1 MTTPT
6 VATLVAEAKGQIENL
21 TPEQVAK
28 ELEQGD
34 TVLVDLRES
43 EELQSTG
50 RIPGAVHIPRG
61 MLEFAADTTSPY
73 HQGALDPAKRV
84 VLHCA
89 AGGRSA
95 LAATTLKQMGY
106 SNVAHLDGGITAW
119 TSEGR
124 PTEPA

>member
-6 VATLVAEAKGQIENL
+6 AATLVAEAKNQIENL

-28 ELEQGD
+28 ELEQGS
-34 TVLVDLRES
+34 VVVDLRES
-43 EELQSTG
+43 DELRSTG
-50 RIPGAVHIPRG
+50 KIPGAAHIPRG
-61 MLEFAADTTSPY
+61 MLEFAADPASPY
-73 HQGALDPAKRV
+73 HQGVLDPSKRV

-95 LAATTLKQMGY
+95 LAAMTLKQMGY
-106 SNVAHLDGGITAW
+106 TDVAHLDGGISAW

-124 PTEPA
+124 PTEPV

>member
-6 VATLVAEAKGQIENL
+6 AATLVEQAKAQIDNL

-28 ELEQGD
+28 ELERG
-34 TVLVDLRES
+34 TVVVDLRETD
-43 EELQSTG
+43 ELRSTG
-50 RIPGAVHIPRG
+50 KIPGAVHVPRG
-61 MLEFAADTTSPY
+61 MLEFAADPTSPY
-73 HQGALDPAKRV
+73 QQGVLDPSKRV

-95 LAATTLKQMGY
+95 LAAMTLKQMGY
-106 SNVAHLDGGITAW
+106 TDVAHLDGGIGAW

-124 PTEPA
+124 PTEAV